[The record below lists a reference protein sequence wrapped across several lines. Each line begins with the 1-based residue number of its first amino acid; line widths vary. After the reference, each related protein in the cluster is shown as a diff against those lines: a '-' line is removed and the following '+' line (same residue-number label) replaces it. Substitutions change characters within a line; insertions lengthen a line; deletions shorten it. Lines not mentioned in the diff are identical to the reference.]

1 MSLGSAINTAVSAL
15 NAQSQA
21 ISMISDNISNS
32 STVGY
37 KATTA
42 SFSSLVTQNYN
53 SSAYASGGVSVTD
66 NRNIGLQGLIQSST
80 VSTNLAL
87 DGGGFFVVAQLGKNG
102 QEDFAYTRNGEFS
115 PDKDGY
121 LKSLSGQ
128 YCLMGY
134 RVDADGEPLN
144 GDVHNVDN
152 LTPIDVDIV
161 SGLAKASST
170 VELTAGLPAD
180 AAVGDT
186 VSLDVEFYDSLG
198 VAHSTTLTWEKTGAN
213 AWEMTVGN
221 ATDPDDSSI
230 VTGTSTGGPFAIT
243 FDSDGNLDT
252 VSPSPMAL
260 TFTGMSSGA
269 SDVNLTLDIEDEGAL
284 TQYASDD
291 GVIELQLDGLDVDG
305 AKYGAYTSVEVSK
318 DGLVTAY
325 FDNGLTLPIY
335 KIPVATFT
343 NPNGLQALS
352 DNVFIPSVASGDYIL
367 RDAGEGSAGLVRG
380 SSVETSTVDIADEFS
395 RMIIAQQAYS
405 AASKVVTTAD
415 EMIDTL
421 MSAIR

>member
-80 VSTNLAL
+80 VATNLAL
-87 DGGGFFVVAQLGKNG
+87 DGGGFFVVAQIGKNG
-102 QEDFAYTRNGEFS
+102 QADFAYTRNGEFS
-115 PDKDGY
+115 ADKDGY
-121 LKSLSGQ
+121 LQSMSGQ
-128 YCLMGY
+128 YYLMGY
-134 RVDADGEPLN
+134 RVDADGEPIN
-144 GDVHNVDN
+144 GDVRNVDN
-152 LTPIDVDIV
+152 LSRIDVDIV
-161 SGLAKASST
+161 SGLAQASSV

-180 AAVGDT
+180 AEIGDT
-186 VSLDVEFYDSLG
+186 VTLDVEFFDSLG
-198 VAHSTTLTWEKTGAN
+198 VAHETTLTWEKTGTN
-213 AWEMTVGN
+213 TWEMSVGN
-221 ATDPDDSSI
+221 ATDPDDASI

-243 FDSDGNLDT
+243 FNSDGTLNSVT
-252 VSPSPMAL
+252 PSPMEL
-260 TFTGMSSGA
+260 TFTGMSTGA
-269 SDVNLTLDIEDEGAL
+269 ADVSLTLDVSDAGAL
-284 TQYASDD
+284 TQYASND
-291 GVIELQLDGLDVDG
+291 GAIELQLDGLDVDG
-305 AKYGAYTSVEVSK
+305 AKYGAYTSVEVGT

-352 DNVFIPSVASGDYIL
+352 DNVFLPSVASGDYIL
-367 RDAGEGSAGLVRG
+367 RDAGDGNAGLVRG

>member
-21 ISMISDNISNS
+21 ISMISDNIANS

-37 KATTA
+37 KATSA

-66 NRNIGLQGLIQSST
+66 SRNVGLQGLIESST
-80 VSTNLAL
+80 ISTNLAL
-87 DGGGFFVVAQLGKNG
+87 DGGGFFVVAQVGNNG

-115 PDKDGY
+115 ADKNGY
-121 LKSLSGQ
+121 LVSTSGD
-128 YCLMGY
+128 YYLMGY
-134 RVDADGEPLN
+134 RVDADGNSLS
-144 GDVHNVDN
+144 GDVTNVDD
-152 LTPIDVDIV
+152 LTQIDVDIV
-161 SGLAKASST
+161 SGLAQASSS
-170 VELTAGLPAD
+170 VALTAGLPAD
-180 AAVGDT
+180 AVVGDT
-186 VSLDVEFYDSLG
+186 VTLDVQFYDSLG
-198 VAHSTTLTWEKTGAN
+198 VAHETTLTWEKTGTN
-213 AWEMTVGN
+213 TWEMSVGN
-221 ATDPDDSSI
+221 ATDPDDASV
-230 VTGTSTGGPFAIT
+230 VTGTSASGPFAIT
-243 FDSDGNLDT
+243 FNSDGTLAT
-252 VSPSPMAL
+252 VVPSPAEL
-260 TFTGMSSGA
+260 SFTGITTGA
-269 SDVNLTLDIEDEGAL
+269 ADITLTLDIEDEGAL

-305 AKYGAYTSVEVSK
+305 AKYGAFTSVEVSS

-325 FDNGLTLPIY
+325 FDNGLTMPIY

-352 DNVFIPSVASGDYIL
+352 DNVFLPSVASGDYIL
-367 RDAGEGSAGLVRG
+367 RDSGEGNAGLIRG
-380 SSVETSTVDIADEFS
+380 SSVESSTVDIADEFS

-421 MSAIR
+421 MGAIR

>member
-21 ISMISDNISNS
+21 ISMISDNIANS

-42 SFSSLVTQNYN
+42 SFSSLVTQNYS

-66 NRNIGLQGLIQSST
+66 SRNVGFQGLIQKST

-87 DGGGFFVVAQLGKNG
+87 DGGGFFVVAQVGKNG
-102 QEDFAYTRNGEFS
+102 REDFAYTRNGEFS
-115 PDKDGY
+115 ADKDGY
-121 LKSLSGQ
+121 LVSTSGD
-128 YCLMGY
+128 YYLMGY
-134 RVDADGEPLN
+134 RVDADGN
-144 GDVHNVDN
+144 SIAGDVTNVND
-152 LTPIDVDIV
+152 LSQIDVDVV
-161 SGLAKASST
+161 SGLAQASS
-170 VELTAGLPAD
+170 VIELAAGLPAD

-186 VSLDVEFYDSLG
+186 VTLDVQFYDSLG
-198 VAHSTTLTWEKTGAN
+198 VAHETTLTWEKTGAN

-221 ATDPDDSSI
+221 ATDPDDASI
-230 VTGTSTGGPFAIT
+230 VTGTSASGPFAIN
-243 FDSDGNLDT
+243 FNSDGTLAT
-252 VSPSPMAL
+252 IVPSPAEL
-260 TFTGMSSGA
+260 SFTGMTTGA
-269 SDVNLTLDIEDEGAL
+269 ADVNLTLDIEDEGAL

-305 AKYGAYTSVEVSK
+305 AKYGAFTSVEVSS

-352 DNVFIPSVASGDYIL
+352 DNVFLPSVASGDYIL
-367 RDAGEGSAGLVRG
+367 RDSGDGNAGLIRG
-380 SSVETSTVDIADEFS
+380 SSVESSTVDIADEFS

-421 MSAIR
+421 ISAIR